1 MPTLVSSMPMPR
13 HASPSYSP
21 LPSQICPPP
30 PTYTTPL
37 LSAAFS
43 PLSINFTRDK
53 FSSSRNAYYN
63 KFIQNRNN
71 VIANDIPETL
81 PRAFM
86 YTYMYNGSHLES
98 KNVRKQ
104 FSELLRINLTMPL
117 ELNAQRHC
125 PQHFPHGPVTLH
137 RYFYRESRGGGTMHK
152 IEMHFNH
159 ACMYILA

>member
-1 MPTLVSSMPMPR
+1 MPLRHTPPALPTLP
-13 HASPSYSP
+13 
-21 LPSQICPPP
+21 PPP
-30 PTYTTPL
+30 PTYTTPR

-117 ELNAQRHC
+117 ELTVEGQCHEIFHLC
-125 PQHFPHGPVTLH
+125 LVILH
-137 RYFYRESRGGGTMHK
+137 LFFL
-152 IEMHFNH
+152 I
-159 ACMYILA
+159 